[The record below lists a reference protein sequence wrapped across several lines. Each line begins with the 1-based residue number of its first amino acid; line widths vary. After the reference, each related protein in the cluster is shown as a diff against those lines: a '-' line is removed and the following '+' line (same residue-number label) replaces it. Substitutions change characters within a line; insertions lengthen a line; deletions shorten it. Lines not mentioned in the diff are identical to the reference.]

1 MGNRSTREMR
11 RTSPRRPGGQAGF
24 SIMEIALVV
33 AIIGIT
39 AVLATPLFVR
49 YYQAAR
55 LRVGAEEVAAFLN
68 QGRQIG
74 IKENVGIC
82 AQVTATAMK
91 YRLGDCT
98 GATWVGPGTDA
109 AGNIAVPD
117 GIVLTPPA
125 ADPVFNY
132 LGAASPIATYT
143 VTNSQ
148 SGDVLHVFVTAS
160 GRVTIGP

>member
-1 MGNRSTREMR
+1 
-11 RTSPRRPGGQAGF
+11 
-24 SIMEIALVV
+24 MEIALVV

-39 AVLATPLFVR
+39 TALATPMFVG

-74 IKENVGIC
+74 IKENVGVC
-82 AQVTATAMK
+82 AQITTTAMK
-91 YRLGDCT
+91 YRLGDCGGT
-98 GATWVGPGTDA
+98 TWVGPGTDA
-109 AGNIAVPD
+109 AGNIAVPA
-117 GIVLTPPA
+117 GITLAGT

-132 LGAASPIATYT
+132 MGAASPVATYT

-148 SGDVLHVFVTAS
+148 SAAVLHVFVSAS